1 MKKITKVQSEK
12 MKKVRMF
19 FTFELSHG
27 KGLADFPRYFAGIE
41 SATDR
46 VNVRSDAGVLLTG

>member
-27 KGLADFPRYFAGIE
+27 KGLADSPRYFAGLE